1 MVIEETSDGMPEEV
15 LNGCYDEAAEFI
27 HVLIHKESPRPSI
40 AEVFPSV
47 KLCLELAKIAGQDA
61 GSLAPARS

>member
-1 MVIEETSDGMPEEV
+1 VIEETSEGMPEEV

-27 HVLIHKESPRPSI
+27 HALIHKESPHPPI
-40 AEVFPSV
+40 ADVFPSV
-47 KLCLELAKIAGQDA
+47 KLCLELAKIVGQDA